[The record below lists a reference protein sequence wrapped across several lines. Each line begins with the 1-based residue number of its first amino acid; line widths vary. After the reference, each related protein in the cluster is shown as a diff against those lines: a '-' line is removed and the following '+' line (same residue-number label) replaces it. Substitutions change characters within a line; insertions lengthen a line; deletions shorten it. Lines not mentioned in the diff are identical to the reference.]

1 VTADTGVDTDESL
14 EHDPP
19 PVAIII
25 WEPPLP
31 CALPCSLP
39 GEPFT
44 VVPYFNPLFIDPALF
59 FVNSNFSDGFLIL
72 DPVILGDWAFPD
84 NEEPAGETGSDPTE
98 LLKLLVPTTVKLG
111 NDNVGIES
119 LLA

>member
-1 VTADTGVDTDESL
+1 
-14 EHDPP
+14 
-19 PVAIII
+19 
-25 WEPPLP
+25 
-31 CALPCSLP
+31 
-39 GEPFT
+39 
-44 VVPYFNPLFIDPALF
+44 VPYFNPLFIDPALF

-72 DPVILGDWAFPD
+72 DPVILGDWALPD